1 MLYASKEELQS
12 DTRVRLLAIKYRE
25 LEWLMDSC
33 RYVAQ
38 LSALISGYGYTALLY
53 TKYIDNQLCD
63 PNEPLCAEMTY
74 PLCVTITFCLSIFSL
89 FATMVITLLAPAI
102 ALRGPQGSVSR
113 CVDVAI
119 QEYQYALVLFG
130 GSVFMLLVSTGIW
143 SLTTHNLLA
152 VGIIFVVLV
161 GSGILI
167 ALTSR
172 KALRRFDAPRSFN
185 APDAPRFVHA
195 STPLGGHGAGAVL
208 PSRPPHQSAVN
219 GSAAGAMCSTTACG
233 DLLGHDAG
241 PWGGVASPAAASRG
255 NGGVSDSGGCGLRS
269 GEGAETEEPR
279 VATTRLPP
287 PRLRRPPPSQQPQ
300 GTPEC
305 PAGASGGGSMATQAE
320 PGRRPDR
327 RAGSPPTQIQ
337 EPQHAQPQ
345 QQHEVEHVQQQQQ
358 RPSTAAAGG
367 RRVNFCCGD
376 SGGGAA
382 AGAAPP
388 LL

>member
-241 PWGGVASPAAASRG
+241 PWGAWHRPRRRRGATAGSATVAAAVCARG
-255 NGGVSDSGGCGLRS
+255 KAPRPRNPGL
-269 GEGAETEEPR
+269 P
-279 VATTRLPP
+279 
-287 PRLRRPPPSQQPQ
+287 
-300 GTPEC
+300 
-305 PAGASGGGSMATQAE
+305 
-320 PGRRPDR
+320 R
-327 RAGSPPTQIQ
+327 RACPPT
-337 EPQHAQPQ
+337 
-345 QQHEVEHVQQQQQ
+345 
-358 RPSTAAAGG
+358 PSTAASIAATSRHARMPGG
-367 RRVNFCCGD
+367 SLRRWLVDGD
-376 SGGGAA
+376 TS
-382 AGAAPP
+382 
-388 LL
+388 